1 MRATL
6 LSLTTL
12 VLAIGCKKPESHGG
26 GANPSAGPVVVKVS
40 RPATRPVKWAIEQP
54 ASVYPL
60 QATPVVA
67 KLAGYLKTVAPDTNG
82 IKTGVKLPGG
92 QEPLIDIGSVVEADQ
107 LLATLHIPE
116 LAADVQEKTAGVA
129 RAEAEKVQAEREL
142 DVAEQQVIA
151 AGKMVDEATAGIAR
165 ADADVKRWKAELEQT
180 NTQISGG
187 VADTQTR
194 NVVTK
199 NLDSATAARA
209 EAAAKVATAQAGVKE
224 REARRE
230 KAKADVTAA
239 GARVAVAKAQLNHAQ
254 VMEGYTQV
262 RAPFPGIV
270 TARLA
275 VNPGQFL
282 QPAAGM
288 HGTVLFTVVRL
299 DVVRVFADI
308 PEVNADKAG
317 VGTAAAVR
325 VPALG
330 GREYPGSVTRTT
342 GVVDPATRTLRVE
355 VDLPN
360 PDRALKPGLYA
371 TVRINAEASDA
382 IVLPVACVLP
392 ADETHYVYA
401 VEDGKAVKYR
411 VQLGRTDAGTVQV
424 LGRRKATATAG
435 TWERFSG
442 AEQIVTGNLGALT
455 DGTDVK
461 VE

>member
-1 MRATL
+1 MRLSALAVALVATL
-6 LSLTTL
+6 
-12 VLAIGCKKPESHGG
+12 GCGKNNHPGGG
-26 GANPSAGPVVVKVS
+26 GANPAAGPTVVKVS
-40 RPATRPVKWAIEQP
+40 RPARKPVKWAIEQP
-54 ASVYPL
+54 ASVQPL

-67 KLAGYLKTVAPDTNG
+67 KLPGYLKTIAPDTAA
-82 IKTGVKLPGG
+82 IKAGVKLPGG
-92 QEPLIDIGSVVEADQ
+92 QEPVIDMGSVVEADQ

-142 DVAEQQVIA
+142 DVAEQQVVA

-180 NTQISGG
+180 NSQISGG
-187 VADTQTR
+187 VADVQTR
-194 NVVTK
+194 NVMTK

-209 EAAAKVATAQAGVKE
+209 EAAAKVATAEAAVKE
-224 REARRE
+224 RTAR
-230 KAKADVTAA
+230 KAKAAA
-239 GARVAVAKAQLNHAQ
+239 DIDAADARVRVAKAMLEHAKAI
-254 VMEGYTQV
+254 EGYTQV
-262 RAPFPGIV
+262 RAPFPGVV
-270 TARLA
+270 TARH
-275 VNPGQFL
+275 VHPGHFL

-288 HGTVLFTVVRL
+288 HGTVLFTVVRS

-308 PEVNADKAG
+308 PEASADKAG

-330 GREYPGSVTRTT
+330 GREFPGSVTRTA

-355 VDLPN
+355 VDLAN
-360 PDRALKPGLYA
+360 SDGALKPGLYA
-371 TVRINAEASDA
+371 TVRINAEAADA
-382 IVLPVACVLP
+382 IVLPAACVLP

-411 VQLGRTDAGTVQV
+411 VQLGRGDAGTVQV

-435 TWERFSG
+435 TWEPFTG

-455 DGTDVK
+455 DGAEVK
-461 VE
+461 AE